1 MLQTVGV
8 KMWSRWIKLKGYKRL
23 EFITYPKDK
32 LKVSKKDKPNYE
44 KAIVIDKATGAWLK
58 NKI

>member
-44 KAIVIDKATGAWLK
+44 KAIVIDKATGRG
-58 NKI
+58 